1 MKDTK
6 QEKALAI
13 FLKNPRL
20 GAVKTRLAA
29 AIGDQ
34 KALEIYTR
42 LVALTLKAAE
52 EVSASR
58 HLFYSDT
65 LESAPKDLQA
75 EPHIQIG
82 SGLGE
87 RMSNGFNQLLDNYH
101 RVVLIASDLPEIS
114 ATLIDEAFEKLDTND
129 LVIGPAEDGG
139 YYLIALKAPQ
149 PTLFS
154 AIEYSNAEVFEQ
166 TLVRAEAEKL
176 KVATLKKL
184 RDIDTLADLDH
195 FDFLSS

>member
-13 FLKNPRL
+13 FLKNQRL

-42 LVALTLKAAE
+42 LVALTLKAAK

-65 LESAPKDLQA
+65 LESAPNDLQA

-87 RMSNGFNQLLDNYH
+87 RMNNAFNQLLDNYH
-101 RVVLIASDLPEIS
+101 KVVLIGSDLPEIS

-139 YYLIALKAPQ
+139 YYLIALKTPQ

-154 AIEYSNAEVFEQ
+154 AIEYSKAEVFEQ

-176 KVATLKKL
+176 KVASLKKL
-184 RDIDTLADLDH
+184 RDVDTLADLSH

>member
-13 FLKNPRL
+13 FLKNQRL

-42 LVALTLKAAE
+42 LVALTLKAAK

-87 RMSNGFNQLLDNYH
+87 RMNNAFNQLLDNYH
-101 RVVLIASDLPEIS
+101 KVVLIGSDLPEIS

-129 LVIGPAEDGG
+129 LIIGPAEDGG

>member
-42 LVALTLKAAE
+42 LVALTLKAAK

-87 RMSNGFNQLLDNYH
+87 RMNNAFNELLDNYH
-101 RVVLIASDLPEIS
+101 RVVLIGSDLPESS

-149 PTLFS
+149 PALFT

-166 TLVRAEAEKL
+166 TIVRGEAEKL
-176 KVATLKKL
+176 KVALLKKL
-184 RDIDTLADLDH
+184 RDVDTLADLSH

>member
-13 FLKNPRL
+13 FLKNQRL

-34 KALEIYTR
+34 KALQIYSR
-42 LVALTLKAAE
+42 LVVLTLKAAK

-65 LESAPKDLQA
+65 LEAEPKDLKT

-87 RMSNGFNQLLDNYH
+87 RMNNAFNQLLDNYGK
-101 RVVLIASDLPEIS
+101 VVLIGSDLPEIS
-114 ATLIDEAFEKLDTND
+114 AELIEEAFEKLDTND

-154 AIEYSNAEVFEQ
+154 DIEYSKAEVFEQ
-166 TLVRAEAEKL
+166 TLARAEAEKL
-176 KVATLKKL
+176 KVASLKKL
-184 RDIDTLADLDH
+184 RDVDTLADLSH

>member
-87 RMSNGFNQLLDNYH
+87 RMSNAFNQLLDNYH
-101 RVVLIASDLPEIS
+101 RVVLIGSDLPEIS

-176 KVATLKKL
+176 KVASLKKL
-184 RDIDTLADLDH
+184 RDVDTLADLSH
-195 FDFLSS
+195 FDFLSR

>member
-6 QEKALAI
+6 QEKAIAI

-42 LVALTLKAAE
+42 LVTLTLKAAE

-58 HLFYSDT
+58 HLFYNDI

-87 RMSNGFNQLLDNYH
+87 RMNNAFNQLLDKYH
-101 RVVLIASDLPEIS
+101 KVVLIGSDLPEIS

-139 YYLIALKAPQ
+139 YYLIALKTPQ

>member
-13 FLKNPRL
+13 FLKNQRL

-29 AIGDQ
+29 VIGDQ
-34 KALEIYTR
+34 KALEIYSR
-42 LVALTLKAAE
+42 LVTLTLKAAK

-65 LESAPKDLQA
+65 LESASDDLQA

-87 RMSNGFNQLLDNYH
+87 RMNNAFNQLLSKYLK
-101 RVVLIASDLPEIS
+101 VVLIGSDLPEIS
-114 ATLIDEAFEKLDTND
+114 AALIDEAFEKLDTND

-139 YYLIALKAPQ
+139 YYLIALKTPQ

-154 AIEYSNAEVFEQ
+154 AIEYSKAEVFEQ

-176 KVATLKKL
+176 KVASLKKL
-184 RDIDTLADLDH
+184 RDVDTLADLSH

>member
-13 FLKNPRL
+13 FLKNQRL

-42 LVALTLKAAE
+42 LVALTLKAAK

-87 RMSNGFNQLLDNYH
+87 RMNNAFNQLLDKYH
-101 RVVLIASDLPEIS
+101 KVVLIGSDLPEIS

-139 YYLIALKAPQ
+139 YYLIALKTPQ

-154 AIEYSNAEVFEQ
+154 AIEYSKAEVFEQ

>member
-13 FLKNPRL
+13 FLKNQRL

-29 AIGDQ
+29 SIGDQ
-34 KALEIYTR
+34 KALEIYSR
-42 LVALTLKAAE
+42 LVAITLKAAKG
-52 EVSASR
+52 VSASR
-58 HLFYSDT
+58 HLYYSDT
-65 LESAPKDLQA
+65 LESALYLQA

-87 RMSNGFNQLLDNYH
+87 RMNNAFNQLLDKYH
-101 RVVLIASDLPEIS
+101 KVVLIGSDLPEIR
-114 ATLIDEAFEKLDTND
+114 ATLIYEAFEKLDTND

-149 PTLFS
+149 PALFT
-154 AIEYSNAEVFEQ
+154 AIEYSNAEVFEH
-166 TLVRAEAEKL
+166 TLMRAEAEKI
-176 KVATLKKL
+176 KVAILKTL
-184 RDIDTLADLDH
+184 RDVDTLDDLAH
-195 FDFLSS
+195 FGFLNI

>member
-13 FLKNPRL
+13 FLKNQRL

-42 LVALTLKAAE
+42 LVTLTLKAAE

-87 RMSNGFNQLLDNYH
+87 RMNNAFNQLLDNYH
-101 RVVLIASDLPEIS
+101 KVVLIGSDLPEIS

-129 LVIGPAEDGG
+129 LIIGPAEDGG
-139 YYLIALKAPQ
+139 YYLIALKAPK

>member
-13 FLKNPRL
+13 FLKNQRL

-42 LVALTLKAAE
+42 LVALTLKAAK

-87 RMSNGFNQLLDNYH
+87 RMNNAFNQLLDNYH
-101 RVVLIASDLPEIS
+101 KVVLIGSDLPEIS
-114 ATLIDEAFEKLDTND
+114 AALIDEAFEKLDTND

-149 PTLFS
+149 PALFT

>member
-13 FLKNPRL
+13 FLKNQRL
-20 GAVKTRLAA
+20 GEVKTRLAA
-29 AIGDQ
+29 VIGDQ
-34 KALEIYTR
+34 KALEIYSR
-42 LVALTLKAAE
+42 LVTLTLKAAK

-65 LESAPKDLQA
+65 LESTSDNLQA
-75 EPHIQIG
+75 ERHIQIG

-87 RMSNGFNQLLDNYH
+87 RMKNAFNQLLDNYH
-101 RVVLIASDLPEIS
+101 KVVLIGSDLPEIS

-154 AIEYSNAEVFEQ
+154 DIEYSKAEVFEQ
-166 TLVRAEAEKL
+166 TLARAEAEKL
-176 KVATLKKL
+176 KVAMLKKL
-184 RDIDTLADLDH
+184 RDVDTADDLAH
-195 FDFLSS
+195 FDFLNS

>member
-13 FLKNPRL
+13 FLKNQRL

-29 AIGDQ
+29 SIGDQ
-34 KALEIYTR
+34 KALEIYSR
-42 LVALTLKAAE
+42 LVAITLKAAKG
-52 EVSASR
+52 VSASR
-58 HLFYSDT
+58 HLYYSDT
-65 LESAPKDLQA
+65 LESALDLQA

-87 RMSNGFNQLLDNYH
+87 RMSNAFNQLLDNYH
-101 RVVLIASDLPEIS
+101 RVVLIGSDLPEIS